1 MTRRSAFTFYTTPL
15 RALLSAGGRGVPCV
29 AGTINQEEP
38 EVDSRA
44 LVRDCKAV
52 PHLASMKGLGTTR
65 SVSARPKGTG
75 AGESED
81 YLSECNR
88 ERAPLLR
95 DCRDSRVAIRS
106 YAHATQCMHMSSELA
121 LPSSLSLALM
131 CVQRGLGQAG
141 VGRRHWAFLRRARSR
156 GPRKAERGAGVC
168 WTRDALSCRGARRR
182 RRLGA
187 YYVHVNGGRSAHQT
201 HTTKSA

>member
-95 DCRDSRVAIRS
+95 DCREIRVSRFAP
-106 YAHATQCMHMSSELA
+106 MHMQYMSSA
-121 LPSSLSLALM
+121 LLGGQISSSS
-131 CVQRGLGQAG
+131 GNT
-141 VGRRHWAFLRRARSR
+141 FRADTCTS
-156 GPRKAERGAGVC
+156 
-168 WTRDALSCRGARRR
+168 
-182 RRLGA
+182 
-187 YYVHVNGGRSAHQT
+187 
-201 HTTKSA
+201 